1 MRATQL
7 NAQPVDEEGSSEE
20 EDQEYDSEGDS
31 QESDEAH
38 EIADPRKNKRNDELK
53 ERPSGRDSHQNIQ
66 KKRSM
71 ISKDE
76 VKQNEASFGES
87 DEEDDSDEYEE
98 ADEEDH
104 KNSRLSHN
112 KRQNLQQ

>member
-1 MRATQL
+1 
-7 NAQPVDEEGSSEE
+7 
-20 EDQEYDSEGDS
+20 
-31 QESDEAH
+31 
-38 EIADPRKNKRNDELK
+38 
-53 ERPSGRDSHQNIQ
+53 
-66 KKRSM
+66 M